1 MLRRHVDIGGL
12 IRRIM
17 DGKGAGAAKKQLIAA
32 RGAAVDPVLAAL
44 TGGHGRHHPDNV
56 AQATR
61 DLMDVLNGI
70 ARRKVTPLA
79 EALADGN
86 PAYAAVI
93 FAIGHSRSRHARKI
107 LKDHLDHPD
116 PGVAA
121 VANYHL
127 CRSKRRPVKKK
138 AKKTAKKK
146 VTKKAKKKVK
156 RKPATKRRATRKPR
170 K

>member
-1 MLRRHVDIGGL
+1 
-12 IRRIM
+12 M
-17 DGKGAGAAKKQLIAA
+17 DGKGAAAAKKQLIVAG
-32 RGAAVDPVLAAL
+32 GAAVDPVLSAL

-70 ARRKVTPLA
+70 ARRKVAPLA
-79 EALADGN
+79 EALAHGN

-93 FAIGHSRSRHARKI
+93 FAIGHSRSRHARQI
-107 LKDHLDHPD
+107 LKDHLDHDD

-127 CRSKRRPVKKK
+127 SRSKRRPVKKK
-138 AKKTAKKK
+138 AKKTAKKTTKKKTKKKVSKK
-146 VTKKAKKKVK
+146 VTKKIK
-156 RKPATKRRATRKPR
+156 RKPATKRRATKKPR